1 MKIGDFTF
9 KRRYSFAQIIVDVAS
24 VAALLYI
31 FFIVYVCA
39 VDIKGIKSLNVTD
52 ASLDSLRW
60 EPLIIWCVLG
70 VIVWAV
76 SVLLLLLPRKM
87 SDKLVITETTAPKYC
102 NIVDTCIS
110 CLRLVLL
117 LAVSELCYMHMQSVM
132 LREVQ
137 FSVHLVL
144 QAVIAA
150 LLIWFTAVRLDSL
163 SQTVVAEQGEKKK
176 REIIE
181 N

>member
-1 MKIGDFTF
+1 MKIGDYTF
-9 KRRYSFAQIIVDVAS
+9 KRRYSIAQIIVDIVS
-24 VAALLYI
+24 VAALFYI
-31 FFIVYVCA
+31 FFIVYACA
-39 VDIKGIKSLNVTD
+39 SDINGIKSLNVTD
-52 ASLDSLRW
+52 ASLDALRW
-60 EPLIIWCVLG
+60 EPLIIWCVIG
-70 VIVWAV
+70 VIIWAV
-76 SVLLLLLPRKM
+76 SVLLLILPRKA
-87 SDKLVITETTAPKYC
+87 SDKMIITEKTAPKYC
-102 NIVDTCIS
+102 NIIDTCIS

-132 LREVQ
+132 LNEVQ

-163 SQTVVAEQGEKKK
+163 SQATAAEQDEKKTRK
-176 REIIE
+176 IIE